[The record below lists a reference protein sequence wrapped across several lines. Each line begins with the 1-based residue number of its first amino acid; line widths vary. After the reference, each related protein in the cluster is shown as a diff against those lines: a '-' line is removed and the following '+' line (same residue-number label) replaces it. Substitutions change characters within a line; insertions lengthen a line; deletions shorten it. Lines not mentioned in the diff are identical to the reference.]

1 MTPDNQTL
9 TAVLFPGQGSQVRDM
24 GRDLA
29 ESDPAYMDLW
39 KQAEKISGLA
49 LREIYWGGTDKDMAY
64 TRPLQPAMTVVTLS
78 LWMHAGERLKP
89 AYLAGHSLGEFSA
102 LAAAKALSIEQ
113 TLETVCL
120 RGRLMAEAGS
130 GDEGMA
136 AILKLPLAQ
145 VEEIVV
151 KAKDETNAELYIA
164 NYNSPGQ
171 FVVGGKEKALD
182 AAGILAKEAKGRA
195 IRLAVSGAFHG
206 PLMREAASE
215 LSRLMDKLDWRE
227 AKIPIHFNAS
237 AGTELDPEKI
247 HAVMDRQMTS
257 SVRWIEII
265 EAQWRKNVRKW
276 FEFGPKGVL
285 TKLLKA
291 NLADKDEPWE
301 GVGVADLKQAGEL

>member
-1 MTPDNQTL
+1 
-9 TAVLFPGQGSQVRDM
+9 VLFPGQGSQVRDM

-29 ESDPAYMDLW
+29 ESDPQYMDLW
-39 KQAEKISGLA
+39 KQAERISGLN
-49 LREIYWGGTDKDMAY
+49 LREIYWGGTDQDMAE

-78 LWMHAGERLKP
+78 LWMHAGQKIKP
-89 AYLAGHSLGEFSA
+89 AYLAGHSLGEFPA
-102 LAAAKALSIEQ
+102 LAASGVLSIEQ

-120 RGRLMAEAGS
+120 RGKLMAEAGS
-130 GDEGMA
+130 GDEGMS

-145 VEEIVV
+145 VEDIVAQ
-151 KAKDETNAELYIA
+151 AKDETNAVLYIA

-171 FVVGGKEKALD
+171 FAVGGKEKALD
-182 AAGILAKEAKGRA
+182 AAGVLAKEAKGRA

-206 PLMREAASE
+206 PLMQEAAAE
-215 LSRLMDKLDWRE
+215 LSTLMAKLDWHTP
-227 AKIPIHFNAS
+227 KIPVHFNAT
-237 AGTELDPEKI
+237 ANTETDPKKI
-247 HAVMDRQMTS
+247 QAIMAKQMTS

-265 EAQWRKNVRKW
+265 QAQWQENVRKW

-301 GVGVADLKQAGEL
+301 GIGVADLEQAGEL